1 MPAEFMKGALISLMP
16 TVVRAIPNVI
26 VFQFNPETIT
36 HGWTAAPGDVPSR
49 PQSGGDPRA
58 ARTVPG
64 ETFSFTLSLD
74 ATDMIADGSSNPVA
88 AALAQVSGVS
98 TRLAAIEML
107 QFPAAD
113 TLVGLVGSVSASA
126 ASAVYE
132 RRNSRERSIFT
143 GADGALCIG
152 PAADRSG
159 AGDASYQPPRR
170 FTTSCSIRPTP
181 TFISR
186 CGCSLPTSWSRSMV
200 RCGRSRRSPTSI
212 RRRCARFRRPPT
224 WATPRPR

>member
-64 ETFSFTLSLD
+64 ETFSFTLALD

-88 AALAQVSGVS
+88 AALAQVSGSIDAPGGNRDAPVS
-98 TRLAAIEML
+98 GGRYAGRPGRI
-107 QFPAAD
+107 
-113 TLVGLVGSVSASA
+113 GLRVCGIGR
-126 ASAVYE
+126 YE
-132 RRNSRERSIFT
+132 RRNSRQRSIFT
-143 GADGALCIG
+143 GADGALRIR
-152 PAADRSG
+152 PAADPSG
-159 AGDASYQPPRR
+159 AGDGA
-170 FTTSCSIRPTP
+170 INH
-181 TFISR
+181 
-186 CGCSLPTSWSRSMV
+186 
-200 RCGRSRRSPTSI
+200 
-212 RRRCARFRRPPT
+212 
-224 WATPRPR
+224 